1 MGNAS
6 PNLSD
11 VYMNR
16 DDGGRS
22 LIVVILSIVL
32 SIIIRFSASS
42 NTRYSKV
49 VDWREEVLKFIEEK
63 IKILEKKSVLKDKEV
78 DKVLSELPSTPRG
91 FTSKCLG
98 EDRGG
103 S

>member
-1 MGNAS
+1 
-6 PNLSD
+6 
-11 VYMNR
+11 MNC
-16 DDGGRS
+16 DDGGRG
-22 LIVVILSIVL
+22 LVVVILSIML
-32 SIIIRFSASS
+32 GIIIRFSASS
-42 NTRYSKV
+42 NTRYSEV

-63 IKILEKKSVLKDKEV
+63 IKILEKKSVLKEV
-78 DKVLSELPSTPRG
+78 DKVLSELLSTPRG

>member
-1 MGNAS
+1 MDNAS
-6 PNLSD
+6 PNLGY
-11 VYMNR
+11 VFINH
-16 DDGGRS
+16 DGGGRG
-22 LIVVILSIVL
+22 LVVVILSIVL
-32 SIIIRFSASS
+32 SIIIKFSISS
-42 NTRYSKV
+42 NIRYSEV

-63 IKILEKKSVLKDKEV
+63 IKILEKKSVLKEV
-78 DKVLSELPSTPRG
+78 DKVLNELSSTPRG

>member
-1 MGNAS
+1 MS
-6 PNLSD
+6 
-11 VYMNR
+11 
-16 DDGGRS
+16 
-22 LIVVILSIVL
+22 ILCICIPTELRKSME
-32 SIIIRFSASS
+32 
-42 NTRYSKV
+42 RYSEV

-63 IKILEKKSVLKDKEV
+63 IKILEKKSVLKEV
-78 DKVLSELPSTPRG
+78 DKVLTELPSTPRG